1 MGHRPY
7 VSRQRLEFQ
16 VSINTSVS
24 LLQKKIEAINFFRMS
39 KNEKQTKITAFFARD
54 RPAKKK
60 SKVCQAQIEPI
71 EAPEI
76 EMTAIE
82 KNHEGDM

>member
-1 MGHRPY
+1 MLFELRTPPT
-7 VSRQRLEFQ
+7 EFVQ
-16 VSINTSVS
+16 
-24 LLQKKIEAINFFRMS
+24 FFRISLGGFLARIPLMS

-60 SKVCQAQIEPI
+60 RKVCRGQIKPI

>member
-1 MGHRPY
+1 MGQRPY

-24 LLQKKIEAINFFRMS
+24 LLQKILKPLIFSECRKT
-39 KNEKQTKITAFFARD
+39 KNITEFFARD
-54 RPAKKK
+54 RHAKKR
-60 SKVCQAQIEPI
+60 SKVCQGQIEPI

-76 EMTAIE
+76 EMTPIE
-82 KNHEGDM
+82 KNDEGDM